1 MSENVISIYINE
13 FHEDP
18 KGISEYKI
26 MVLKDFYFE
35 NINSIFPIKRNNF
48 QIGVNKN
55 KNLLFF
61 RDKTNKHH
69 ELILN
74 IIYNTSEI
82 NTSEINFRKQI
93 SYSFDSLKLDKIEDQ
108 NSNNILIQKSIDNL
122 NSKIINT
129 QGKKI
134 WCKKIKC
141 CIIN

>member
-26 MVLKDFYFE
+26 MALKDFYFE

-82 NTSEINFRKQI
+82 NFRKQI
-93 SYSFDSLKLDKIEDQ
+93 SYSFDSVKLDKIEDQ

-129 QGKKI
+129 QEKKK
-134 WCKKIKC
+134 CCSEIKY